1 MNRGYLSHCRF
12 KNPKTFC
19 VSKCNSI
26 KKSSWN
32 AHLEMPLFLNMPP
45 KAASPKK
52 EVLQKKDF
60 KNFSTI
66 VTSISRTSHKNNDYW
81 FNNYYSN
88 YDRGYCIYSVIKAS
102 SPSIAAKHRSQA
114 SQPSIAAK
122 HRSQASS
129 PSIAAKHRSQSCE
142 QNNDNY
148 TYPEMSDIS
157 IFELLWCFLNINE

>member
-19 VSKCNSI
+19 VSNCNSI

-32 AHLEMPLFLNMPP
+32 AHLGMPLFLNMPP

-60 KNFSTI
+60 ENFSTI
-66 VTSISRTSHKNNDYW
+66 VTSISGTSHKNNDYW

-88 YDRGYCIYSVIKAS
+88 YDRGYCVYSLIK
-102 SPSIAAKHRSQA
+102 A
-114 SQPSIAAK
+114 SQPSIVAK
-122 HRSQASS
+122 HRCQALL
-129 PSIAAKHRSQSCE
+129 PSIVAKVVRKTTRIIHIQKWVTYRFPSYLVFVQQSLF
-142 QNNDNY
+142 
-148 TYPEMSDIS
+148 PK
-157 IFELLWCFLNINE
+157 